1 MEPTSEQE
9 LKQLLEEGKITEE
22 EYQEL
27 LEAIHKQPQP
37 EFIRHSTEGEFP
49 FKTIPWQIWVIV
61 VILSLEG
68 IQNFFR
74 IS

>member
-9 LKQLLEEGKITEE
+9 LKQLLDEGEITEE

-27 LEAIHKQPQP
+27 LEAIHKRPQP
-37 EFIRHSTEGEFP
+37 KFIRHSIEGEFP

-68 IQNFFR
+68 IKFFL
-74 IS
+74 